1 MTRPAKAFANHTV
14 PDRSE
19 SSARVIAGSA
29 NAVEPA
35 QPPYERVRNGGMPPM
50 MFQVRLSDGQTIS
63 FAYSDVRE
71 IRSRDAG
78 HIQIA
83 VFAMSRIL
91 ITIEG
96 RHLRELSNLLGMA
109 MIRWMVEADE
119 RATERPETAAEIV
132 KIRVEVLEKE

>member
-1 MTRPAKAFANHTV
+1 MTRPAKAFANHTISGQPAPSV
-14 PDRSE
+14 RTITGSE
-19 SSARVIAGSA
+19 NVG
-29 NAVEPA
+29 EPA
-35 QPPYERVRNGGMPPM
+35 SPPYERVRNGGMPPM
-50 MFQVRLSDGQTIS
+50 MFQLRLSDGQTIS

-83 VFAMSRIL
+83 IFALSRML

-109 MIRWMVEADE
+109 LVRWMTEADE
-119 RATERPETAAEIV
+119 RAAERPETAAEIV